1 MQGYQVV
8 RPAALLPA
16 VAVDFAF
23 CLLVGFYAMTSRD
36 RTVIIVVAILVIAG
50 LEGVAIARNIDG
62 AALASALMTIAG
74 LAGYQVKSLRVKRQ
88 SK

>member
-1 MQGYQVV
+1 
-8 RPAALLPA
+8 
-16 VAVDFAF
+16 
-23 CLLVGFYAMTSRD
+23 MTSRD